1 MAKVFVTSSQDQEEG
16 DTAKK
21 KNCIKW
27 LHGPNISVAQ
37 LTFFFYI
44 YYEWV

>member
-16 DTAKK
+16 DTAK